1 MSFQWVRRLTSRSP
15 QPVATQALVQ
25 PEAAVAPSVLRYPP
39 ADNGLQLVSVGA
51 IMSANDDLVT
61 RLRLHAAMP
70 EEQFASRFLAPLHRL
85 ASHINVLPA
94 TATDLFSGEMGLFR
108 AALETG
114 FFAFQASDGRIFT
127 GDEGVERRHTLET
140 RWRYLCFLAG
150 MFYPLG
156 RPLERIAVAGPDG
169 TVWKRHF
176 HGLSDWAAAINTDRV
191 FVSWGSQDQKDEI
204 GPGNA
209 GLIVLPAI
217 VGSENLQMLEDGA
230 TDLVASLYELA
241 AGEAGTSRIAHQVV
255 TGCWERIA
263 RREAARRPQSFG
275 RVVSGTHQGP
285 YLVGAVRALVA
296 QGKWVPNKSVLKA
309 DMDGLYLLWPDAA
322 EDLIHFG
329 RDKGYPGWPHD
340 AQTLAALLKAG
351 NVVHDAGTDMGT
363 VEVIDEAGE
372 IRQALKVANPLAILE
387 DFDPATYA
395 GSPGKTLEAILEAD
409 PLSKAEGTSPV
420 AAAQEP
426 LTGVSRGEQKSQ
438 RRSRTSEKQAGD
450 LPPTIDDTEEEASP
464 ASPVEPEAAQSIS
477 ADSPPLA
484 PVEAEGSGPLREA
497 PEVRYADLVPE
508 DLRSQIGNTLQV
520 ELLGKVVMAWR
531 DKRENSE
538 VMRRT
543 DQGAAIA
550 LSFLTTIMRDA
561 PTWVESMARAG
572 LIFSPPQTP
581 GLRIQKVAIPEGRN
595 KVQAVVL
602 SSLACKRLEL

>member
-1 MSFQWVRRLTSRSP
+1 MNFQWVRRLTTRSS
-15 QPVATQALVQ
+15 QPVAQEALIQ
-25 PEAAVAPSVLRYPP
+25 PAVAVAPSPLRYPP
-39 ADNGLQLVSVGA
+39 ADTGLQLVSVDA
-51 IMSANDDLVT
+51 MMAANEDLVM

-70 EEQFASRFLAPLHRL
+70 EEQFAIRFLAPLQRL

-127 GDEGVERRHTLET
+127 GDEGVERRHALET

-150 MFYPLG
+150 LFFPLG
-156 RPLERIAVAGPDG
+156 KPLERIAVAGPDG
-169 TVWKRHF
+169 AVWKRHF
-176 HGLSDWAAAINTDRV
+176 HGLSDWAAAIGIDRV
-191 FVSWGSQDQKDEI
+191 FVSWGAQDEKDEI

-209 GLIVLPAI
+209 GLIVLPTI
-217 VGSENLQMLEDGA
+217 VGSDNLQMLEDGA
-230 TDLVASLYELA
+230 ADLVASLYQLA
-241 AGEAGTSRIAHQVV
+241 AGEAGNARIAHQVV

-296 QGKWVPNKSVLKA
+296 QGKWVENKSVLKA
-309 DMDGLYLLWPDAA
+309 DKHGLYLLWPDAA
-322 EDLIHFG
+322 ADLIQFG
-329 RDKGYPGWPHD
+329 REKGYPGWPHD

-372 IRQALKVANPLAILE
+372 IRHALKVANPLAILE

-395 GSPGKTLEAILEAD
+395 GSPGKTLEAVLEAD
-409 PLSKAEGTSPV
+409 PLSKAEGTSPAA

-426 LTGVSRGEQKSQ
+426 VTGGADKRSQ
-438 RRSRTSEKQAGD
+438 RRSRSGEKQAD
-450 LPPTIDDTEEEASP
+450 DRQPTIEEGELD
-464 ASPVEPEAAQSIS
+464 ASPVAPEEPEAAGDLSTDNPQ
-477 ADSPPLA
+477 LL
-484 PVEAEGSGPLREA
+484 PVETEGSGPLREA

-602 SSLACKRLEL
+602 STLACKRLEL